1 MGGRTGVSGRPAD
14 SACPLGAGGRHTGAH
29 VRPRGGVAGRG
40 HINPDQRDRRRRW
53 ARWATGRCDDGWVL
67 RTSLIGE
74 IDAVLAAVDGLL
86 GQWVPERALEFVLA
100 GNASMSAD
108 SW

>member
-1 MGGRTGVSGRPAD
+1 MRIRAASPIVEEPSRTTAT
-14 SACPLGAGGRHTGAH
+14 SAASRHRVYDPELSRREILPRLGAVKLSQIVGA
-29 VRPRGGVAGRG
+29 
-40 HINPDQRDRRRRW
+40 
-53 ARWATGRCDDGWVL
+53 
-67 RTSLIGE
+67 IGE

>member
-1 MGGRTGVSGRPAD
+1 MRIRAASPIVEEPSRTTAT
-14 SACPLGAGGRHTGAH
+14 SAASRHRVYDPELSRREILPRLGAVKLSQIVG
-29 VRPRGGVAGRG
+29 
-40 HINPDQRDRRRRW
+40 
-53 ARWATGRCDDGWVL
+53 ATGGCDDGWVL

>member
-1 MGGRTGVSGRPAD
+1 MTVAYHAATRST
-14 SACPLGAGGRHTGAH
+14 TW
-29 VRPRGGVAGRG
+29 PRSRRRVD
-40 HINPDQRDRRRRW
+40 HPDQRGRRRRW
-53 ARWATGRCDDGWVL
+53 ARWATGGCDDRWVL
-67 RTSLIGE
+67 RTPLIGE

-86 GQWVPERALEFVLA
+86 GQWVPERAFEFVLA

>member
-1 MGGRTGVSGRPAD
+1 
-14 SACPLGAGGRHTGAH
+14 
-29 VRPRGGVAGRG
+29 
-40 HINPDQRDRRRRW
+40 
-53 ARWATGRCDDGWVL
+53 
-67 RTSLIGE
+67 LIGE

-108 SW
+108 S